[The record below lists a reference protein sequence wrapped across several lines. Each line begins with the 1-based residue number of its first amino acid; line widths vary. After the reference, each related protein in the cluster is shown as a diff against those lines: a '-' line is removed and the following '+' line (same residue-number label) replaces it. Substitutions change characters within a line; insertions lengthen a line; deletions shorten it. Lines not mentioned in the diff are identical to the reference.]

1 MVRRKLSRQY
11 REIHLASSTP
21 EETVLILYEGAI
33 RFLKEAISEIAKENI
48 TAKVRLLE
56 KVEKIIEY
64 LLSCLD
70 MEKGREIAGNLQG
83 LYGYMLVRLTEANL
97 YNDVK
102 KLEEIVKLLDTVREG
117 WASICRKGQDPKDSP
132 QEEPV
137 AGGKKIQVS
146 V

>member
-11 REIHLASSTP
+11 RETHLASSSP
-21 EETVLILYEGAI
+21 EETVLMLYEGAI
-33 RFLKEAISEIAKENI
+33 RFLKEAIGEIAEENI

-70 MEKGREIAGNLQG
+70 MEKGREIASNLQG
-83 LYGYMLVRLTEANL
+83 LYSYMLVRLTEANL
-97 YNDVK
+97 YNDVE

-117 WASICRKGQDPKDSP
+117 WASICRKGGDPEDSQ
-132 QEEPV
+132 QEEGAAIP
-137 AGGKKIQVS
+137 KKVTVS

>member
-1 MVRRKLSRQY
+1 M
-11 REIHLASSTP
+11 
-21 EETVLILYEGAI
+21 LYEGAI
-33 RFLKEAISEIAKENI
+33 RFLKEAIKEIAKENI

-70 MEKGREIAGNLQG
+70 MEKGREIASNLQG
-83 LYGYMLVRLTEANL
+83 LYSYMLVRLTEANL
-97 YNDVK
+97 YNDVE

-117 WASICRKGQDPKDSP
+117 WASICRKDGDPKDSQ
-132 QEEPV
+132 QEEGAAIP
-137 AGGKKIQVS
+137 KKVTVS